1 MSKKETTVFNYD
13 QGTTFGEEGLENE
26 VYMKKEKRYGIM
38 KSPKIK
44 IIIFY

>member
-26 VYMKKEKRYGIM
+26 AHMEKEKKLCGII
-38 KSPKIK
+38 KSQKI
-44 IIIFY
+44 